1 MSLSEKLLQLPTHEF
16 WIFFTMA
23 CAAAIVALYFA
34 FRSLSRARLI
44 EDAPTAKIRSAQ
56 QGYVEL
62 EGEARAMPGLPII
75 APLTGSRCCWYHY
88 KIEKR
93 GDKNWRTIESD
104 ISDGLF
110 LLTDDTGECLIDPE
124 GAEVTPG
131 DRSIWYGH
139 TRHPDPG
146 QPARERIKPTDLFGL
161 KIRFSVS
168 TSFSGRYRYTEERIY
183 PGDSLYAI
191 GLFKTRGEL
200 DQRQDRT
207 ELIREKLRAW
217 KQERPALLHRFDLD
231 RDGEIDQAEWQVAR
245 TAAEKEV
252 EREYAQSTNSQ
263 PAHLLGGSGS
273 GRLPYLLSTLP
284 QFDLT
289 RRYRLQAT
297 VSIVLFFVCGGAAAW
312 MVGARFG

>member
-1 MSLSEKLLQLPTHEF
+1 M
-16 WIFFTMA
+16 
-23 CAAAIVALYFA
+23 
-34 FRSLSRARLI
+34 
-44 EDAPTAKIRSAQ
+44 
-56 QGYVEL
+56 
-62 EGEARAMPGLPII
+62 
-75 APLTGSRCCWYHY
+75 
-88 KIEKR
+88 
-93 GDKNWRTIESD
+93 
-104 ISDGLF
+104 
-110 LLTDDTGECLIDPE
+110 
-124 GAEVTPG
+124 TPG